1 MVGEGG
7 DPLLALRVTE
17 KGCHFEAAAEES
29 PPLLLQRFLALLEM
43 TSTAETSHCI
53 RGDRRIGNFVFPSR

>member
-1 MVGEGG
+1 MTGEGG
-7 DPLLALRVTE
+7 DPLLTLRVTE

-43 TSTAETSHCI
+43 TNNA
-53 RGDRRIGNFVFPSR
+53 GDPSLRSR